1 MIKKLFSIFIVFLLI
16 ISGIDLGL
24 VQANSQIPQKPI
36 NSPDMPKLSSGFFT
50 ENKGQWDESILYM
63 GNTSF
68 GKVAFTKDAIYY
80 QLIKTEKRNERN
92 EKDINCINPKD
103 IFDPMSG
110 LSEEQEEKFESQ
122 IIKLSF
128 VNPQTPKVKAEG
140 LLTHYNNYFIGNNP
154 NKWATECHNYTKV
167 YYEDIWNGVDLAYF
181 FNNEGLKYEFYAKP
195 NSNITDIKIEVQ
207 GAD

>member
-1 MIKKLFSIFIVFLLI
+1 MIKKLFSLFIVSLLI
-16 ISGIDLGL
+16 ISGISLEL
-24 VQANSQIPQKPI
+24 VEANNQIPQKPI
-36 NSPDMPKLSSGFFT
+36 DSLDIPKLSSGFFT
-50 ENKGQWDESILYM
+50 ENKGQWDSEFLYM

-80 QLIKTEKRNERN
+80 QLIKTEKRNERSERSERS

-128 VNPQTPKVKAEG
+128 VNPQTPKVKPEG
-140 LLTHYNNYFIGNNP
+140 LLTHYNNYFIGNDP

-167 YYEDIWNGVDLAYF
+167 YYEDIWNGIDLAYF
-181 FNNEGLKYEFYAKP
+181 FN
-195 NSNITDIKIEVQ
+195 D
-207 GAD
+207 